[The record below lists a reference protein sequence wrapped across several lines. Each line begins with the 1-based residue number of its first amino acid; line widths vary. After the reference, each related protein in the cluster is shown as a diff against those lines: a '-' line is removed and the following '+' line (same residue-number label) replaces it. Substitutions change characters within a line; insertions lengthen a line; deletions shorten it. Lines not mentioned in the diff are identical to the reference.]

1 MASCPVP
8 PREGEEAAG
17 LWDLENFVD
26 KVKSLLRTA
35 EVRVPITK
43 RKAAE
48 PEGHSLISSNNKLLA
63 RVAKSRV
70 PSDTGKKKKKQSKLK
85 TNLTAIANRPPGR
98 LKFRVRGG
106 GKGRRGRQVL
116 VHQLR
121 LSLARKPAVVQGAR
135 GLLGL
140 EPMEM
145 RLILPAFP

>member
-17 LWDLENFVD
+17 LWDLENFVG
-26 KVKSLLRTA
+26 KVKNLLRRA

-70 PSDTGKKKKKQSKLK
+70 PSDTGKKKKSR
-85 TNLTAIANRPPGR
+85 A
-98 LKFRVRGG
+98 
-106 GKGRRGRQVL
+106 
-116 VHQLR
+116 
-121 LSLARKPAVVQGAR
+121 S
-135 GLLGL
+135 
-140 EPMEM
+140 
-145 RLILPAFP
+145 